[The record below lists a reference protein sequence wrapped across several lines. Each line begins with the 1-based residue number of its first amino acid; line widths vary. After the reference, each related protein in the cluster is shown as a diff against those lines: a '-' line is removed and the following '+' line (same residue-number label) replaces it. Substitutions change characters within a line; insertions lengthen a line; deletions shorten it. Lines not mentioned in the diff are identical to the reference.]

1 MQNDSN
7 FDLDQLFLEN
17 VTLFQQGHD
26 PILKSV
32 DFQLPTDQT
41 VVIESSHP
49 QNAVNFLKFI
59 AGQLP
64 CFTGRLLW
72 NGLDVFS
79 EEASDELVI
88 DPRQV
93 MGTCFEQ
100 QCLPNKKTVEEML
113 LIWAAPDEVATLI
126 EDFELTTIKNKK
138 MNNIDYG
145 QLKLIYLVISV
156 LKNPQILILEDPANA
171 LTEKQWLMYLDFVQF
186 KQRRG
191 YLRHIFLTNHQEKA
205 LHHLEH
211 NKIYLE
217 EGLIY
222 IDETMPLKKVA
233 HF

>member
-17 VTLFQQGHD
+17 VTLLHQGRD
-26 PILKSV
+26 LILKSV
-32 DFQLPTDQT
+32 DFDLPTDQT
-41 VVIESSHP
+41 VVIESSDP

-64 CFTGRLLW
+64 CRSGRILW

-79 EEASDELVI
+79 EEAAV

-93 MGTCFEQ
+93 MGSCFEH
-100 QCLPNKKTVEEML
+100 QCLPSKKTVSEML
-113 LIWAAPDEVATLI
+113 SLWISAEETDSVL
-126 EDFELTTIKNKK
+126 EDFEMNSSRHIK
-138 MNNIDYG
+138 MNELDFAS
-145 QLKLIYLVISV
+145 QKLIYLVISV
-156 LKNPQILILEDPANA
+156 LKNPQFLILEDPAQG
-171 LTEKQWLMYLDFVQF
+171 LSEKQWLMYLDYIQF

-191 YLRHIFLTNHQEKA
+191 YLRHIYMTNHQEKA
-205 LHHLEH
+205 LNHLEH
-211 NKIYLE
+211 NKIYIE

-222 IDETMPLKKVA
+222 IDESMPLKKVA

>member
-32 DFQLPTDQT
+32 DFDLPTDQT
-41 VVIESSHP
+41 VVIESSDP
-49 QNAVNFLKFI
+49 QNAINFLKFI
-59 AGQLP
+59 SGQIP
-64 CFTGRLLW
+64 CFSGRILW

-79 EEASDELVI
+79 EEASV

-100 QCLPNKKTVEEML
+100 QCLPSKKTVAEML
-113 LIWAAPDEVATLI
+113 LMWAAADEVKEML
-126 EDFELTTIKNKK
+126 EDFELTTLKNKK
-138 MNNIDYG
+138 MNEIDYSY
-145 QLKLIYLVISV
+145 LKLVYLVISV
-156 LKNPQILILEDPANA
+156 LKNPQILILEDPANG

-191 YLRHIFLTNHQEKA
+191 YLRHIYLTNHQEKA

-211 NKIYLE
+211 NKIYIE

>member
-17 VTLFQQGHD
+17 VTLLHQGRD

-32 DFQLPTDQT
+32 DFDLPTDQT
-41 VVIESSHP
+41 VVIESSDP

-64 CFTGRLLW
+64 CRTGRILW

-79 EEASDELVI
+79 EEAAV

-93 MGTCFEQ
+93 MGAYFEQ
-100 QCLPNKKTVEEML
+100 QCLPSKKTVSEML
-113 LIWAAPDEVATLI
+113 LMWASTDETMAIL
-126 EDFELTTIKNKK
+126 EDFEMTHLQNKK
-138 MNNIDYG
+138 MNELDFG
-145 QLKLIYLVISV
+145 SQKLIYLVMSV
-156 LKNPQILILEDPANA
+156 LKNPQFLILEDPANG
-171 LTEKQWLMYLDFVQF
+171 LNEKQWLLYLDHIQF

-191 YLRHIFLTNHQEKA
+191 HLRHIYLTNHHEKA
-205 LHHLEH
+205 LNHLEH
-211 NKIYLE
+211 NKIYIE

>member
-17 VTLFQQGHD
+17 VTLFQQGRD

-32 DFQLPTDQT
+32 DFELPTDQT
-41 VVIESSHP
+41 VVIESSDP
-49 QNAVNFLKFI
+49 QNSINFLKFI

-64 CFTGRLLW
+64 CFTGRILW
-72 NGLDVFS
+72 NGMDVFS
-79 EEASDELVI
+79 EDASV

-100 QCLPNKKTVEEML
+100 QCLPNRKTVSDMLLMWATADEVKEML
-113 LIWAAPDEVATLI
+113 
-126 EDFELTTIKNKK
+126 EDFELTSLKNKK
-138 MNNIDYG
+138 MNDIDYSH
-145 QLKLIYLVISV
+145 LKLIYLVISV
-156 LKNPQILILEDPANA
+156 LKNPQILILEDPANG

-191 YLRHIFLTNHQEKA
+191 YLRHIYLTNHQEKA

-211 NKIYLE
+211 NKIYIE

>member
-1 MQNDSN
+1 MKNDSN

-32 DFQLPTDQT
+32 DFDLPTDQT
-41 VVIESSHP
+41 VVIESSDP
-49 QNAVNFLKFI
+49 QNAINFLKFI

-64 CFTGRLLW
+64 CFTGRILW
-72 NGLDVFS
+72 NGQDVFS
-79 EEASDELVI
+79 EDASV

-113 LIWAAPDEVATLI
+113 LMWATADEVKEML
-126 EDFELTTIKNKK
+126 EDFELTSLKNKK
-138 MNNIDYG
+138 MNDIDYSH
-145 QLKLIYLVISV
+145 LKLIYLVISI
-156 LKNPQILILEDPANA
+156 LKNPQILILEDPANG

-191 YLRHIFLTNHQEKA
+191 YLRHIYLTNHQEKA

-211 NKIYLE
+211 NKIYIE

>member
-7 FDLDQLFLEN
+7 FNLDQLFLEN

-41 VVIESSHP
+41 VVIESSDP

-64 CFTGRLLW
+64 CFKGRILW
-72 NGLDVFS
+72 NGMDVFS
-79 EEASDELVI
+79 EEASV

-93 MGTCFEQ
+93 MGACFEQ

-113 LIWAAPDEVATLI
+113 LLWATTDEVKVML
-126 EDFELTTIKNKK
+126 EDFELTTLKNKK
-138 MNNIDYG
+138 MNDIDYSH
-145 QLKLIYLVISV
+145 LKLVYLVISV
-156 LKNPQILILEDPANA
+156 LKNPQILILEDPANG

-191 YLRHIFLTNHQEKA
+191 HLRHIYLTNHQEKA

-211 NKIYLE
+211 NKIYIE

>member
-32 DFQLPTDQT
+32 DFDLPTDQT
-41 VVIESSHP
+41 VVIESSDP
-49 QNAVNFLKFI
+49 QNAINFLKFI
-59 AGQLP
+59 SGQIP
-64 CFTGRLLW
+64 CFSGRILW

-79 EEASDELVI
+79 EEASV

-100 QCLPNKKTVEEML
+100 QCLPSKKTVAEML
-113 LIWAAPDEVATLI
+113 LMWATADEVKEML
-126 EDFELTTIKNKK
+126 EDFELTTLKNKK
-138 MNNIDYG
+138 MNEIDYSY
-145 QLKLIYLVISV
+145 LKLVYLVISV
-156 LKNPQILILEDPANA
+156 LKNPQILILEDPANG

-191 YLRHIFLTNHQEKA
+191 YLRHIYLTNHQEKA

-211 NKIYLE
+211 NKIYIE

>member
-17 VTLFQQGHD
+17 VTLLQHGRD

-32 DFQLPTDQT
+32 DFELPTDQT
-41 VVIESSHP
+41 VVIESSDP

-64 CFTGRLLW
+64 CRTGRILW

-79 EEASDELVI
+79 EEALV

-93 MGTCFEQ
+93 MGVYFEQ
-100 QCLPNKKTVEEML
+100 QCLPTKKTVSEML
-113 LIWAAPDEVATLI
+113 LMWASTEDTEAVL
-126 EDFELTTIKNKK
+126 EDFEMTHLKNIK
-138 MNNIDYG
+138 MNVLDFG
-145 QLKLIYLVISV
+145 SQKLIYLVLSV
-156 LKNPQILILEDPANA
+156 LKNPQFLILEDPANG
-171 LTEKQWLMYLDFVQF
+171 LNEKQWLMYLDFIQL

-191 YLRHIFLTNHQEKA
+191 YLRHIYLTNHNEKA
-205 LHHLEH
+205 LNHLEH
-211 NKIYLE
+211 NKIYIE